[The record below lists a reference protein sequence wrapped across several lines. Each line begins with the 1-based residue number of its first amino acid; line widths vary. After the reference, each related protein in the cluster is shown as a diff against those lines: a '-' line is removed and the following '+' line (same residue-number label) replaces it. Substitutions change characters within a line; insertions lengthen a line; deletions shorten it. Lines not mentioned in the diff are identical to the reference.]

1 MYFARAIRCF
11 DEPRGKDGEHL
22 SSGNPHRNAKKQK
35 NIIFFHLRKL
45 WRSGSNY
52 LLIKTIL
59 GEVTG
64 LVYLPVFLQL
74 VVCRTAGGVDSRGC
88 VESKEVQRRYKKSCR

>member
-1 MYFARAIRCF
+1 MSHVAKMENICRV
-11 DEPRGKDGEHL
+11 EPPTETQSNK
-22 SSGNPHRNAKKQK
+22 K
-35 NIIFFHLRKL
+35 NIIFSHLRKL

-74 VVCRTAGGVDSRGC
+74 VVCRTAGRVDSRGC